1 MSHSV
6 LKLIDLIRLTGIELG
21 NYKIH
26 CAIDNKR
33 NEWRP
38 LQAYF
43 ADTFERGQSEQSQ
56 ENFQCDHVLSLINLS
71 NSRRW
76 LYVGIYQVCGVS
88 KATNRSGFI
97 YNLKRLPGL
106 EHLDGRTIVDFE
118 KTFRQS
124 YLVGSTHENNL
135 IVNSIL
141 EERMSIADFPG
152 FNAVRLSFDLL
163 QAIIRQENPTWR
175 SALANIAGIYVIVDT
190 KTGLQYVGKASG
202 GVGLW
207 QRWSEYANSGHG
219 GNMKLRQ
226 LLIENGS
233 NYAKYFQFSLVEV
246 CDINANP
253 DYIISRESHWK
264 DVLMTRTFGLNA
276 N

>member
-1 MSHSV
+1 M
-6 LKLIDLIRLTGIELG
+6 LKLVDLIRLADIELG
-21 NYKIH
+21 DYKIH

-33 NEWRP
+33 SAWRP

-43 ADTFERGQSEQSQ
+43 AGTFELGQSQQSQ
-56 ENFQCDHVLSLINLS
+56 ENFKCDHVLSLINLS

-76 LYVGIYQVCGVS
+76 LYVGIYRVDGVR
-88 KATNRSGFI
+88 KATTWPGFI
-97 YNLKRLPGL
+97 YELTRLSGL

-118 KTFRQS
+118 KAFRQS
-124 YLVGSTHENNL
+124 YLVGPTHENNL
-135 IVNSIL
+135 IVNSIR

-163 QAIIRQENPTWR
+163 QAVIRQDNPSWR
-175 SALANIAGIYVIVDT
+175 SALANIAGVYLITDT
-190 KTGLQYVGKASG
+190 ETGLQYVGSAYG

-207 QRWSEYANSGHG
+207 QRWSEYAKSGHG
-219 GNMKLRQ
+219 GNKELRQ
-226 LLIENGS
+226 LLRTNGAD
-233 NYAKYFQFSLVEV
+233 YAKHFQFSLVEV

-253 DYIISRESHWK
+253 DYTISRESHWK
-264 DVLMTRTFGLNA
+264 DVLMTREFGLNA